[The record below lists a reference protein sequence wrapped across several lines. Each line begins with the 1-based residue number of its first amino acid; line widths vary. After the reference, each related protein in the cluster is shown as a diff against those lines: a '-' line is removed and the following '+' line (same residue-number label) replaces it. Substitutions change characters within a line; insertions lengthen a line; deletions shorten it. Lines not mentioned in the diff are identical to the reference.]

1 MQVGKRMK
9 INDDW
14 RIGCIFCATMEF
26 VDYGRIWCPTSVSSW
41 RCTTLIVLLHIER
54 LLRYDVSYVETLQ
67 NVCYDVILYNVGC
80 AVTSP
85 TYVTS
90 WRRQRS
96 LHRDIAYVRYIVTW
110 RRSMPSNLMWSC
122 DVKLSAKRDDVENV
136 LSQSTIRRKRRH
148 KADVRTSLSNRL
160 SMRRKH
166 HFDCQY
172 FTSF

>member
-1 MQVGKRMK
+1 M
-9 INDDW
+9 
-14 RIGCIFCATMEF
+14 
-26 VDYGRIWCPTSVSSW
+26 
-41 RCTTLIVLLHIER
+41 
-54 LLRYDVSYVETLQ
+54 
-67 NVCYDVILYNVGC
+67 
-80 AVTSP
+80 TSP
-85 TYVTS
+85 TFVTS

-172 FTSF
+172 FINLHSLSTINYFDWYKFMIPINFLFSMQINILFTNFLNLFLLRIHLILLIY

>member
-41 RCTTLIVLLHIER
+41 RCTTLIVLWHIER

-96 LHRDIAYVRYIVTW
+96 LHHDVANVRYIVTSPTFVTSWHRLCSLHRDVTSIDAFQSYVKLWRQTFGQTW
-110 RRSMPSNLMWSC
+110 RRRECSVSIDN
-122 DVKLSAKRDDVENV
+122 
-136 LSQSTIRRKRRH
+136 
-148 KADVRTSLSNRL
+148 KAQKTS
-160 SMRRKH
+160 
-166 HFDCQY
+166 
-172 FTSF
+172 

>member
-41 RCTTLIVLLHIER
+41 RCTTLIVLWHIER

-96 LHRDIAYVRYIVTW
+96 LHRDVANVRYIVTSLMFVTSW
-110 RRSMPSNLMWSC
+110 RDVDRCLPILCEAVTSNF
-122 DVKLSAKRDDVENV
+122 RPNV
-136 LSQSTIRRKRRH
+136 T
-148 KADVRTSLSNRL
+148 TSRMFCLNR
-160 SMRRKH
+160 
-166 HFDCQY
+166 Q
-172 FTSF
+172 